1 MRRGKE
7 REKKDLGQQYKQG
20 NGTSMVVRLR
30 ISASLVISN
39 FLFKGVLDVDFQMN
53 SLKETEGYVIFFFF
67 STRKTTRENQNL
79 TLNPLHNHFLFPH
92 YGVYREERCSVVL
105 SLLGQHKAHKLL

>member
-7 REKKDLGQQYKQG
+7 RKKKKDLGQQYKRG

-39 FLFKGVLDVDFQMN
+39 FLFKGVLDVDFQMD
-53 SLKETEGYVIFFFF
+53 SLKETQGYVIYFFFR
-67 STRKTTRENQNL
+67 RKTTRENQNL
-79 TLNPLHNHFLFPH
+79 TLNPVHNHFLFPH
-92 YGVYREERCSVVL
+92 YGVYREGCCSVVL